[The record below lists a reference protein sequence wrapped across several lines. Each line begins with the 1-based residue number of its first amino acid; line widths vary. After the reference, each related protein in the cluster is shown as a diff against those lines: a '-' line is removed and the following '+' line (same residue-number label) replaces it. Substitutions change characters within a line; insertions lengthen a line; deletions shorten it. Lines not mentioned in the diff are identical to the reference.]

1 MEILIRNQQS
11 KIPVNPE
18 MEKLL
23 EKVVAGAARQADLSS
38 QPEVSILLVDDEGIR
53 ELNASYRGIDQST
66 DVLSFASREEVEDG
80 PEFVSLEDENILG
93 DVVISLET
101 AQRQANEYGHSL
113 EREIGFLAA
122 HGMLHLLGFD
132 HCGEEERAVMRE
144 KEESILERI
153 GLTR

>member
-1 MEILIRNQQS
+1 
-11 KIPVNPE
+11 

-23 EKVVAGAARQADLSS
+23 ERVATEAVRQNNPGTD
-38 QPEVSILLVDDEGIR
+38 PEVSILLVDDEMIHK
-53 ELNASYRGIDQST
+53 LNSAYRGIDRPT
-66 DVLSFASREEVEDG
+66 DVLSFALKEELEDG
-80 PEFVSLEDENILG
+80 PEFVFLEDENILG

-101 AQRQANEYGHSL
+101 AQRQANEYEHSL

-132 HCGEEERAVMRE
+132 HIEEEERILMRE
-144 KEESILERI
+144 KEESILEGI

>member
-1 MEILIRNQQS
+1 
-11 KIPVNPE
+11 

-23 EKVVAGAARQADLSS
+23 EKVVAEAVRQADLSS
-38 QPEVSILLVDDEGIR
+38 EPEVSILLVDDEGIR

-66 DVLSFASREEVEDG
+66 DVLSFASSEEVEDG
-80 PEFVSLEDENILG
+80 PEFISLEEENILG

-101 AQRQANEYGHSL
+101 AQLQANEYGHSL

-132 HCGEEERAVMRE
+132 HCGEEERAMMRE

>member
-1 MEILIRNQQS
+1 
-11 KIPVNPE
+11 